1 MMMIEIIQILLN
13 KPIVVS
19 ISDVKI
25 IDDDGIIRNLLT
37 SSRKMFCNI
46 RLNFVLSTDHWLCV
60 YNITKYQL
68 HFIHRY
74 FMNQVQSSSN
84 AMAVVKKLK
93 KIDGNK
99 IYTFD
104 KDVLSVVRFHAESF
118 QVTATTEII
127 AALTNS
133 TSLNIIEIENY
144 NINNENVN
152 ILATVLHHNPQLQEL
167 HLNKNELQTNNT
179 IKIIKALQNAVT
191 LTKLSL
197 CYNNITHEAAND
209 IAATLSYNT
218 KLKEVDFSGNDLR
231 TKGVIKI
238 ATALQSMATLTKLN
252 MSNNKIPYTAA
263 DDIAAAITC
272 NIYLQEFD
280 IGTNNL
286 QASGASK
293 IAGGLQKISTLTK
306 LCIANN
312 NISFEAAGD
321 IAAAI
326 TSNTHLQEFDIGS
339 NNIQTLGIT
348 RIAKGLQKLSTLRK
362 LYMNDNNI
370 TDEAADDITATISC
384 NTQLEE
390 LDVSGNYLRT
400 EYVIEIAVALE
411 SVVTLTKLNM
421 SNNNITYIAAN
432 AIAVAITRNTR
443 NTHLQEFIIS
453 GNCLELLG
461 AAMIAR
467 YLQRVSTLTK
477 LYIANNNIK
486 CIANNNI
493 KYNRYISDSATDDI
507 AAAITCNIHLQEF
520 DIGTNNLQA
529 LGAAKI
535 ARGLQKISTLTKL
548 CIANNNI
555 GDEAADDIAAAVSCN
570 IHLQEFDIGRNDL
583 RASGIA
589 TIAKGLQKN
598 SMLIKLYLNNNKI
611 SCEAADDIAAVVS
624 SNAIQVLDVSD
635 NYLGT
640 RGITKV
646 AKALQSVCTLTN
658 LYIRNTG
665 MTDRA
670 TDDIAAAISCNPYL
684 EEFDIG
690 KNVIQGRGA
699 LKLAKSFQQI
709 STLKKLFM
717 DNNMI
722 TDEAS
727 DDITAIIKCNRHLNE
742 FRINKN
748 MLTQLKSIRAACA
761 TKPSLLIF
769 I

>member
-1 MMMIEIIQILLN
+1 MIARYLQR
-13 KPIVVS
+13 VS
-19 ISDVKI
+19 
-25 IDDDGIIRNLLT
+25 
-37 SSRKMFCNI
+37 
-46 RLNFVLSTDHWLCV
+46 
-60 YNITKYQL
+60 
-68 HFIHRY
+68 
-74 FMNQVQSSSN
+74 
-84 AMAVVKKLK
+84 
-93 KIDGNK
+93 
-99 IYTFD
+99 
-104 KDVLSVVRFHAESF
+104 
-118 QVTATTEII
+118 
-127 AALTNS
+127 
-133 TSLNIIEIENY
+133 
-144 NINNENVN
+144 
-152 ILATVLHHNPQLQEL
+152 
-167 HLNKNELQTNNT
+167 
-179 IKIIKALQNAVT
+179 T
-191 LTKLSL
+191 LTKL
-197 CYNNITHEAAND
+197 YIANNNIKYTSDRA
-209 IAATLSYNT
+209 
-218 KLKEVDFSGNDLR
+218 
-231 TKGVIKI
+231 
-238 ATALQSMATLTKLN
+238 
-252 MSNNKIPYTAA
+252 MS
-263 DDIAAAITC
+263 DIAAAISC
-272 NIYLQEFD
+272 NIHLQEFDIGTNNLQALGAAKIARGLQKISSLTKLCIANNNIGDEAAYDIAAAVSCNIHLQEFD

-293 IAGGLQKISTLTK
+293 IVRGLQKISTLAK
-306 LCIANN
+306 LYIANN

-339 NNIQTLGIT
+339 NNIQTFGTT

-362 LYMNDNNI
+362 LYINNNNI
-370 TDEAADDITATISC
+370 TDEAADDIAATISC
-384 NTQLEE
+384 STQLEE
-390 LDVSGNYLRT
+390 FDVSKNDLRT
-400 EYVIEIAVALE
+400 EGVIEIAVALE

-432 AIAVAITRNTR
+432 AIAVAITRNT
-443 NTHLQEFIIS
+443 HVQEFIIS

-493 KYNRYISDSATDDI
+493 KYNSDSATDDI
-507 AAAITCNIHLQEF
+507 AAAISCNIHLQEF

-570 IHLQEFDIGRNDL
+570 IYLQEFDIGRNDL
-583 RASGIA
+583 RASDIA

-598 SMLIKLYLNNNKI
+598 SMLIKLYINNNKI
-611 SCEAADDIAAVVS
+611 TYEAADDIAAVVS

-635 NYLGT
+635 NYLAT

-665 MTDRA
+665 MTDRV

-709 STLKKLFM
+709 STLKNYLW
-717 DNNMI
+717 
-722 TDEAS
+722 
-727 DDITAIIKCNRHLNE
+727 
-742 FRINKN
+742 
-748 MLTQLKSIRAACA
+748 MLT
-761 TKPSLLIF
+761 
-769 I
+769 